1 MLVTQA
7 EYARMRNVSR
17 QYVGRLVKKGVIG
30 LSDGKLDA
38 GKADAV
44 LAALREP
51 ARPERKTTAPAAV
64 VEGNQRPA
72 SHLTTGFTGPS
83 GDLPTVLLKSRIKSE
98 VVRARLLE
106 IKADVEAGKFVDAA
120 EVKTAA
126 FNKARVVRDGLLNIP
141 DRLAAML
148 ATESDATRVHEIL
161 TTEIRAVL
169 EELIGAS
176 ERD

>member
-7 EYARMRNVSR
+7 EYARMRGVSR
-17 QYVGRLVKKGVIG
+17 QYVGQLAKKGVIG
-30 LSDGKLDA
+30 LSDGKVDVA
-38 GKADAV
+38 KADAV

-51 ARPERKTTAPAAV
+51 ARPERKNTASAAIIEENKIPV
-64 VEGNQRPA
+64 PVPI
-72 SHLTTGFTGPS
+72 TGFAEPS
-83 GDLPTVLLKSRIKSE
+83 EDLPTLLLQARIKSE
-98 VVRARLLE
+98 GERAKLLE

-169 EELIGAS
+169 EELIGGS
-176 ERD
+176 ERG